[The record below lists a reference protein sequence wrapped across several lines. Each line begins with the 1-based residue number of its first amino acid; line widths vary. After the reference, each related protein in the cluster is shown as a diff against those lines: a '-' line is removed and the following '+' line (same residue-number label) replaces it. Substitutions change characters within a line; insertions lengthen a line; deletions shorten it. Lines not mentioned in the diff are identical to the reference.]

1 MELPYQCSI
10 KNDVVSRKQREEGKG
25 QIDRCVI
32 FAWSKTNKRLMK
44 RVLVRAREKGLGCG
58 SVKRTQGYSPAHIPN
73 TKAISSNQTHKPKK
87 INREREKKK
96 MMKSHEAKEDIGGRL
111 KFMKRRRHQ
120 R

>member
-87 INREREKKK
+87 INREREKKRC
-96 MMKSHEAKEDIGGRL
+96 DVT
-111 KFMKRRRHQ
+111 
-120 R
+120 